1 MNTTLRFHQISKV
14 KQIMET
20 NRLQRKV
27 KPYGG
32 AMIALGW
39 VGKGIT
45 DAGRSKQGRLVE

>member
-1 MNTTLRFHQISKV
+1 
-14 KQIMET
+14 MET

-45 DAGRSKQGRLVE
+45 DAGRSKQGRLVEWRGTWGALGEVGRI